1 MNLKI
6 ETIRKITM
14 FLQNVDVEM
23 IEFVK
28 KRRIKVVKTDLK
40 ETRIRDLIEIANIEE
55 VVIVKEG
62 MTVIGMSAI
71 FMIRMKIYCA
81 LYRTSC

>member
-40 ETRIRDLIEIANIEE
+40 ETRIRDLIDSEHRRGRDRERGHDRDRY
-55 VVIVKEG
+55 VCY
-62 MTVIGMSAI
+62 
-71 FMIRMKIYCA
+71 FYD
-81 LYRTSC
+81 